1 MCNFRHFVSSSHDQ
15 MICTAYG
22 LRELSLAEN
31 YLQELSSPLYQLTN
45 LRKLNL
51 SQNRIHN
58 IEVVHLTRLIS
69 LTELDLEN
77 NLLSSM
83 PFRLATLN
91 LNNLKLNNNLLVS
104 NLSYPHYL
112 LENNGVHVHLHP
124 KNSRL
129 APQDSIVAS
138 RVFFLGDRQSGM
150 SSHGSHF
157 CSTVLIGDRLH
168 I

>member
-1 MCNFRHFVSSSHDQ
+1 
-15 MICTAYG
+15 MIYTAYG

-31 YLQELSSPLYQLTN
+31 YLQELSSSLYQLTN
-45 LRKLNL
+45 LRKLDL
-51 SQNRIHN
+51 SNNRIHN
-58 IEVVHLTRLIS
+58 IEVNQLTLLS
-69 LTELDLEN
+69 NLTELNLEN
-77 NLLSSM
+77 NLLSSI
-83 PFRLATLN
+83 PFRLATLS

-129 APQDSIVAS
+129 APQDSIIAS

-150 SSHGSHF
+150 NETPIVRGEEPRSDGRYF
-157 CSTVLIGDRLH
+157 
-168 I
+168 